1 MLDDGSHGSKNEI
14 AVQTILRVTE
24 RRDDA
29 YGVAD
34 SETCYAAADGINLT
48 GSLQTELCGKG
59 RRRTVGGCTE
69 VDLRA
74 IQPDRLRP
82 NSDFPGSRFRCG
94 DIHDLEDLRG
104 PRLIK

>member
-1 MLDDGSHGSKNEI
+1 MLDDGPRGSKNEI

-29 YGVAD
+29 YGIPD

-59 RRRTVGGCTE
+59 RRRNVGRCTE

-74 IQPDRLRP
+74 IEPDGLQP
-82 NSDFPGSRFRCG
+82 NSDSPAPGSG
-94 DIHDLEDLRG
+94 VGTSTILRTSAG
-104 PRLIK
+104 PVS